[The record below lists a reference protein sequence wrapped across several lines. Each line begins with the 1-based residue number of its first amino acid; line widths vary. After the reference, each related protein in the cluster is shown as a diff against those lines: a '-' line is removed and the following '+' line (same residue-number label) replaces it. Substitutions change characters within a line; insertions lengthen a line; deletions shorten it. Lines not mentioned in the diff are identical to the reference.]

1 MAATVIKQAAS
12 KTVDVDFNISVAGG
26 FPNKFEIPDLG
37 ISVSKVNDR
46 GQSSKK
52 ENFTKNVEYGKVY
65 KVKLSTGNRGK
76 IKLRTQGDNVLQ
88 AEDDRDFNWKD
99 IK

>member
-1 MAATVIKQAAS
+1 MQAGVHKIRVDLENFPIYETITNQPAAS

-65 KVKLSTGNRGK
+65 KV
-76 IKLRTQGDNVLQ
+76 
-88 AEDDRDFNWKD
+88 
-99 IK
+99 